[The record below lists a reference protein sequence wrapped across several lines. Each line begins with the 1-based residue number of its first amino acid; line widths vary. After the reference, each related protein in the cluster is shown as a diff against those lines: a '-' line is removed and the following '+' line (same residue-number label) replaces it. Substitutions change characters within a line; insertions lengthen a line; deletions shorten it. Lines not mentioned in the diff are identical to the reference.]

1 MSSTT
6 LLLLTIGI
14 VAWLT
19 AAATAVRSVSRIW
32 LRHWVEQRLSGSGVA
47 ALYLERPHNLLLAAS
62 TGVALTVFWA
72 GMLLAT
78 SAPVSVLAVAGRAL
92 AYALLLLVAG
102 QLVPRAVGR
111 RWATQLIPV
120 LLPPLQLLEMM
131 LGPAVLVLVPA
142 NTPHLSPW
150 LPISPC
156 HWKPKSAALSPI
168 TSTIEARFLTSVI
181 LSWLIMG
188 EGLLE
193 AQPVRR
199 RILECALAGEN
210 FFPAEPDQVL
220 GQTRQRRYQIRAGEF
235 LPSRLRQQR

>member
-131 LGPAVLVLVPA
+131 LGPALRLVRRLTGEERA
-142 NTPHLSPW
+142 A
-150 LPISPC
+150 
-156 HWKPKSAALSPI
+156 AALPEP
-168 TSTIEARFLTSVI
+168 TDEEALEELLRE
-181 LSWLIMG
+181 G
-188 EGLLE
+188 ELEGVGEAGEIAIISGVVEFGEKRVRDVMTPRPEVFAVPQDMSGPEESGSGRLQPGPGL
-193 AQPVRR
+193 R
-199 RILECALAGEN
+199 RIPG
-210 FFPAEPDQVL
+210 PGHRDDP
-220 GQTRQRRYQIRAGEF
+220 RI
-235 LPSRLRQQR
+235 